1 MMKLYTQFFAGAM
14 LAMVGMAAAPSVHA
28 QATSEYSPLI
38 RTGYTDYKTHY
49 APTSDY
55 LARSSG
61 EVTIATSHGNI
72 QAGKVKV
79 FVPPGAKRFTVSF
92 QTYAIP
98 EEARAAARFGQVPVS
113 TVADVTA
120 ATAVSDTRRTLS
132 RLMGGEELRF
142 YAPPSSGGLT
152 IANSES
158 TDTFQSASG
167 GYIYLNL
174 LSVPGNQILNIQTR
188 IVAEEACYLNWY
200 ANASWDYANN
210 PSETAGH
217 ACSGS
222 TGGGGTGGGAFTD
235 FSFSPSQLV
244 VGTVTSTTIVPTPV
258 GSTLPACTTTSPYI
272 TVTGDQV
279 QVKATTTLTTT
290 AMALVNCGGVI
301 KTLNI
306 VPATTAA
313 LTDVGLSA
321 TTLNV
326 GSSPTSLTLTPIPS
340 NAVLP
345 TCTVASNSVLSVN
358 GATVSLNSSATN
370 LAAIAQETLVCG
382 SVVKTIT
389 VKPLGAT
396 ARVQTQVQT
405 DSNGLVTLQITLTQ
419 PADDIV
425 GKATTAVWLAAK
437 IPANGFF
444 FTEDQWFFRTA
455 ATWRDL
461 DTLDVFAVAFDKSK
475 PIATSNVFAIP
486 LGFKASELQP
496 FNVEIQF
503 GYANNGGQFQNMGK
517 VWSSND

>member
-1 MMKLYTQFFAGAM
+1 MTNLHTRFFAGAM
-14 LAMVGMAAAPSVHA
+14 LALAGMVAAPLVQA
-28 QATSEYSPLI
+28 QATSEYSPLV
-38 RTGYTDYKTHY
+38 RTGYADYRTHY

-61 EVTIATSHGNI
+61 EVTIVTSHGNI

-79 FVPPGAKRFTVSF
+79 FVPPGSRRFTVSF

-98 EEARAAARFGQVPVS
+98 EEARAVARFGQVPVS
-113 TVADVTA
+113 TITDVDA
-120 ATAVSDTRRTLS
+120 ATAVYDTRRTLS
-132 RLMGGEELRF
+132 RLMDGEELRF

-158 TDTFQSASG
+158 TDTFQSTTG

-174 LSVPGNQILNIQTR
+174 LSIPGNQILNIQTR
-188 IVAEEACYLNWY
+188 IIAEEVCYLNWH

-210 PSETAGH
+210 PSETSAH

-222 TGGGGTGGGAFTD
+222 TGGGGTGGSTFTD
-235 FSFSPSQLV
+235 FSFSPSQLI
-244 VGTVTSTTIVPTPV
+244 VGSVTSTTMTPTPT
-258 GSTLPACTTTSPYI
+258 GSTLPACTTTSPNI
-272 TVTGDQV
+272 TVTGSQV
-279 QVKATTTLTTT
+279 QLKAGTTLTTT

-306 VPATTAA
+306 LPATTAV

-345 TCTVASNSVLSVN
+345 TCSVASNSVLAVN
-358 GATVSLNSSATN
+358 GATVSLSSSAST
-370 LAAIAQETLVCG
+370 LAATAQETLVCG
-382 SVVKTIT
+382 SIVKTIT
-389 VKPLGAT
+389 VKPQGAT
-396 ARVQTQVQT
+396 ASVQTQVQT
-405 DSNGLVTLQITLTQ
+405 DTDGKVTLQITLTQ
-419 PADDIV
+419 PAADIV
-425 GKATTAVWLAAK
+425 GKSTTAVWLAAK

-455 ATWRDL
+455 TSWRDL
-461 DTLDVFAVAFDKSK
+461 DTPDVFTLAFDKAKSV
-475 PIATSNVFAIP
+475 ATSNVFSIP
-486 LGFKASELQP
+486 LGFKASDLQP
-496 FNVEIQF
+496 FDIQIQF
-503 GYANNGGQFQNMGK
+503 GYANNGEQFQNMGK
-517 VWSSND
+517 VWGSND

>member
-1 MMKLYTQFFAGAM
+1 MMISYTRFIAGAV
-14 LAMVGMAAAPSVHA
+14 LAMAGIVSAPVVHA

-61 EVTIATSHGNI
+61 EVTIVTSHGNI
-72 QAGKVKV
+72 QAGKVKI
-79 FVPPGAKRFTVSF
+79 FVPPGSKRFTVSF

-98 EEARAAARFGQVPVS
+98 EEARAAGRFGQVPVS
-113 TVADVTA
+113 SVTDVTA

-132 RLMGGEELRF
+132 RLMAGEELRF

-158 TDTFQSASG
+158 TDTFKSTNG

-200 ANASWDYANN
+200 ANASWDYVNN

-222 TGGGGTGGGAFTD
+222 TGGGGTGGGTFTD
-235 FSFSPSQLV
+235 FSFAPSQLT
-244 VGTVTSTTIVPTPV
+244 VGSVTSTTITPLPA

-272 TVTGDQV
+272 TVTGAQV
-279 QVKATTTLTTT
+279 QIKANTTLTTT

-326 GSSPTSLTLTPIPS
+326 GSSPTSLTLTPIPA

-345 TCTVASNSVLSVN
+345 TCTVAANSVLAVN
-358 GATVSLNSSATN
+358 GSTVSLSSSANT
-370 LAAIAQETLVCG
+370 LAAIAQETLMCG
-382 SVVKTIT
+382 SIVKTIT
-389 VKPLGAT
+389 VKPQGAP

-405 DSNGLVTLQITLTQ
+405 DADGKLVLQITLSQ

-425 GKATTAVWLAAK
+425 GKSTTAVWLAAK

-455 ATWRDL
+455 TTWRDL
-461 DTLDVFAVAFDKSK
+461 DTLDVFGLAFEKTRAV
-475 PIATSNVFAIP
+475 ATSNVFTIP
-486 LGFKASELQP
+486 FGLKASELQP
-496 FNVEIQF
+496 FNVEVHF
-503 GYANNGGQFQNMGK
+503 GYANNGGDFLNMGK
-517 VWSSND
+517 VWGSND